1 MSDLFSTLLGSVLG
15 LGLAVSFGLLLG
27 RVALEWLPGRGVTT
41 LLVETRG
48 GLLGVVVVP
57 LWITASSAPHW
68 VVIGCFVGMSRS
80 IALARWT
87 GTGASEW
94 SPAIRGGLALGR
106 SGALLLLRAA
116 RRRGAVVAVLASI
129 PLEVALLE
137 GCIRLVNQVPVS
149 GLGAVL
155 VEGSVA
161 VARGSAVLVEGRSV
175 PLAAMTLALLVG
187 ANEWLARRVLRGP
200 GGRG

>member
-1 MSDLFSTLLGSVLG
+1 MNDLIGTLFASVLA
-15 LGLAVSFGLLLG
+15 LTLAISVGLALG
-27 RVALEWLPGRGVTT
+27 RVTLEWLAGRGVTT

-57 LWITASSAPHW
+57 LWVMASSWPDWA
-68 VVIGCFVGMSRS
+68 VIGCYVGVSRS

-87 GTGASEW
+87 GTGVSEW

-106 SGALLLLRAA
+106 SNALLLLRAA

-137 GCIRLVNQVPVS
+137 GSLALTQAEPVA
-149 GLGAVL
+149 GLGAL
-155 VEGSVA
+155 L
-161 VARGSAVLVEGRSV
+161 ARGHSMVWAVCAL
-175 PLAAMTLALLVG
+175 TLLVG
-187 ANEWLARRVLRGP
+187 AHEWSARRVLRGP
-200 GGRG
+200 SARG